1 MVQSSI
7 GQLVS
12 TYVWALRGVS
22 PIFMKIPNHV
32 SSIEI
37 SRHPTFSLT
46 KTWEQKLQILVS
58 HASILMNKATSQH
71 CTLRARC
78 KLFNESP
85 NLKWLHDVFFSK
97 SSKIQICNPYVH
109 DYTYIFMYEYCI
121 YITCWVQKH
130 DWIAWPRCRGY
141 MAPEYATQGQLSE
154 KVDVYSF
161 GVLMLEVVTGRK
173 NIDFSLP
180 SEEIYILAWVRDLP
194 L

>member
-1 MVQSSI
+1 MARLITLDLFWLSLQGQETRVQSSI

-22 PIFMKIPNHV
+22 LIFMKIPNHV

-97 SSKIQICNPYVH
+97 SYHNSNMQFICTWLYIHIYVW
-109 DYTYIFMYEYCI
+109 ILRI
-121 YITCWVQKH
+121 YYMLSAKTWLNRMTSLQGLH
-130 DWIAWPRCRGY
+130 GSWIRDPRPTLGKSGC
-141 MAPEYATQGQLSE
+141 
-154 KVDVYSF
+154 V
-161 GVLMLEVVTGRK
+161 
-173 NIDFSLP
+173 
-180 SEEIYILAWVRDLP
+180 
-194 L
+194 

>member
-12 TYVWALRGVS
+12 TYVWALRGAS
-22 PIFMKIPNHV
+22 LIFMKIPNHV

-85 NLKWLHDVFFSK
+85 NLKWIHDIFFSK
-97 SSKIQICNPYVH
+97 SYHNSNMQSICAWLC
-109 DYTYIFMYEYCI
+109 TYII
-121 YITCWVQKH
+121 Y
-130 DWIAWPRCRGY
+130 
-141 MAPEYATQGQLSE
+141 
-154 KVDVYSF
+154 
-161 GVLMLEVVTGRK
+161 
-173 NIDFSLP
+173 
-180 SEEIYILAWVRDLP
+180 YILSAKTWLNRMTSLQGLHGSWIRDPRPTLGKSGCV
-194 L
+194 